1 MSSLHN
7 GLRNKLLQLLPSD
20 EFSHLEQHLDPL
32 QLPREFSVAGAG
44 RPIEHVYFFESGIC
58 SVVAKSPEGQQ
69 VEAGIFG
76 RESFGPVIPMVA
88 GVKTNALD
96 TYVQVAGEGHRV
108 AVDVFMDLLGSCPRL
123 SHLVQISAYLMAL
136 QTAYTS
142 LSNAV
147 HQVDERLA
155 RWLLMC
161 HDRTDGDEIA
171 LTHEFIAM
179 MLAVRRPSVT
189 TALHTLEAARY
200 IRAERGHITIRSR
213 EGLVDFAAD
222 AYGVP
227 EAEYAKLL
235 GSMR

>member
-1 MSSLHN
+1 MN
-7 GLRNKLLQLLPSD
+7 NKLLRILPPD
-20 EFSHLEQHLDPL
+20 EFSTVAQHLEALP
-32 QLPREFSVAGAG
+32 LPREFSVAGAG
-44 RPIEHVYFFESGIC
+44 EPIEYVYFFETGIC
-58 SVVAKSPEGQQ
+58 SIVAKSPEGQQ

-76 RESFGPVIPMVA
+76 RESFGPPAIAA
-88 GVKTNALD
+88 GVQSTPLD
-96 TYVQVAGEGHRV
+96 IYVQVAGSGHRI
-108 AVDVFMDLLGSCPRL
+108 AGDVFMHLLESCPRL
-123 SHLVQISAYLMAL
+123 SELVQISAYLMAL
-136 QTAYTS
+136 QTAFTS
-142 LSNAV
+142 LSNAA

-189 TALHTLEAARY
+189 TALHSLEGSRY

-213 EGLVDFAAD
+213 EGLEDFAAD

-227 EAEYAKLL
+227 EAEFAKLIGPL
-235 GSMR
+235 R